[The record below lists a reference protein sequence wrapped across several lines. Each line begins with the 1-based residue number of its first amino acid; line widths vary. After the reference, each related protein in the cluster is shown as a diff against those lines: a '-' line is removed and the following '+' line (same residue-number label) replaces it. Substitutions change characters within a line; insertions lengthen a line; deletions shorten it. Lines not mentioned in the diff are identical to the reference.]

1 MLEASWR
8 TADAVVAQKT
18 RQTDP
23 KDFGSGSERPGRW
36 FVPALKRLIRLY
48 RVNRFRFLFWRVFCS
63 A

>member
-23 KDFGSGSERPGRW
+23 KDFWVGISGRQGAREQYPSG
-36 FVPALKRLIRLY
+36 VPRLARKRLVARE
-48 RVNRFRFLFWRVFCS
+48 VNGL
-63 A
+63 

>member
-23 KDFGSGSERPGRW
+23 KDFGSGVLTGVKAAGRH
-36 FVPALKRLIRLY
+36 AG
-48 RVNRFRFLFWRVFCS
+48 
-63 A
+63 

>member
-23 KDFGSGSERPGRW
+23 KDVGLSEPEPRSCNQTPDQTN
-36 FVPALKRLIRLY
+36 V
-48 RVNRFRFLFWRVFCS
+48 
-63 A
+63 